1 MRWELVAER
10 GSGFPVRKGAWVDL
24 VVDCQRGRGGTS
36 GGPHPLPASL
46 SKWSSILLLFSLG
59 LEPPLVSLRSPGG

>member
-24 VVDCQRGRGGTS
+24 VVDCQRGRGDVGGTS
-36 GGPHPLPASL
+36 PSAWESF
-46 SKWSSILLLFSLG
+46 KV
-59 LEPPLVSLRSPGG
+59 E